1 MLDREIKKNITDS
14 FHKRKVII
22 IYGARQVGKT
32 TLVKNIMNDYKNES
46 IYLNCDE
53 PDIRESLTDVT
64 STKLKELFGTKKYIF
79 IDEAQRVKNI
89 GITLKI
95 AIDSFDEYQIIA
107 TGSSALELSDNIM
120 EPLTGRAFEFRLFP
134 FSVKELSRKYISI
147 EFKRILEKR
156 MILGNYPDVINFSE
170 DAERRLRT
178 ISNNYLYKDM
188 LQFQEIRNSEL
199 LEKLLKSLALQIG
212 NEVSFS
218 ELGNKLD
225 AAKQTIE
232 RYIKLL
238 EQSFIIFRLNPF
250 SRNLRTELTKKCKI
264 YFYDTGIR
272 NSLIKNFNSFDMRN
286 DTGALWENFIIAEKV
301 KKNFYSENYANLY
314 FWRTHQQQE
323 IDLIEEKNGII
334 KGYEIK
340 YNKEKFKIPK
350 PFTNAYPEAKVEL
363 INKINFWDEFLRE

>member
-1 MLDREIKKNITDS
+1 MFDRKIKSNIINS
-14 FHKRKVII
+14 FHKKKAVI

-32 TLVKNIMNDYKNES
+32 TLVKDIMGDKFDSS

-53 PDIRESLTDVT
+53 PDIRESLTNVT
-64 STKLKELFGTKKYIF
+64 STKLKELFGNNKYIF

-95 AIDSFDEYQIIA
+95 AIDSFEEYQIVA
-107 TGSSALELSDNIM
+107 TGSSALELSNNIM
-120 EPLTGRAFEFRLFP
+120 EPLTGRAFEFKLYP
-134 FSVKELSRKYISI
+134 LSLNEMSQKYTKL
-147 EFKRILEKR
+147 EYKRILEDR
-156 MILGNYPDVINFSE
+156 IIYGSYPDIVNYPKESE
-170 DAERRLRT
+170 KRLST
-178 ISNNYLYKDM
+178 ISNNYLYKDL

-199 LEKLLKSLALQIG
+199 LEKLIKSLALQIG

-250 SRNLRTELTKKCKI
+250 SRNLRSELTKKCKI

-272 NSLIKNFNSFDMRN
+272 NSLVNNFNPLEIRN
-286 DTGALWENFIIAEKV
+286 DVGALWENYIISEKI
-301 KKNFYSENYANLY
+301 KRNTNLEIFANLY

-323 IDLIEEKNGII
+323 IDLIEEKNGILT
-334 KGYEIK
+334 GYEMK
-340 YNKEKFKIPK
+340 FNKDKFRIPLAFSK
-350 PFTNAYPEAKVEL
+350 AYPDTGVKL
-363 INKINFWDEFLRE
+363 INKDNFMDEF